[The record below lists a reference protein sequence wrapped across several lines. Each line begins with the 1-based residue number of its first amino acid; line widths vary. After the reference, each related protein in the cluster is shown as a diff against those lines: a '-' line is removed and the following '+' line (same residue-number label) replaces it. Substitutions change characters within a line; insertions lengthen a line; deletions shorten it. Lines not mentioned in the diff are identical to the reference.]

1 MESTNTPTTNPMSG
15 AKNKEPLGFGK
26 TMLASA
32 VGFII
37 GTVVLSVISFLFF
50 AITMVSLLSSA
61 SSDTTPIVGK
71 SFAVEL
77 NLTGAVS
84 EAQPNEL
91 MALLGN
97 NATTSLSDLLTA
109 IDHAATDERVKALY
123 LHLGGSNLSWAQAE
137 ELQLALGRFQQ
148 ESDKPIITYGE
159 AMSQPE
165 YYLATCTQK
174 ICIHPSGIIDFRGI
188 GAEVMFYK
196 GLLDKLGV
204 HMELIRPT
212 SCAYKSAGEV
222 YTRTDMSD
230 ANREQIHSYV
240 NSIWDYAV
248 GVMAANRGMTTE
260 QMNAVADNL
269 SGYLPADALKAGLV
283 DTLCFAQDVKL
294 LLKEQYSA
302 AKLVKAKRYA
312 KSVENKENVYRIAV
326 IYAEGEVV
334 PGKSEGTA
342 TAVYGDD
349 IVKALADAVK
359 DKKVKAI
366 VLRVDSP
373 GGAVTASESMTH
385 AVMEA
390 KKEKPVIISMS
401 GLAAS
406 AGYEMSCF
414 GTKIVAHPTTL
425 TGSIGVFATIPEVGN
440 LLRQK
445 LGITTDTVMT
455 NKNSTGLTLYRPLSA
470 DARAMMQKNVEDFY
484 ITFTQRVADG
494 RGLTRE
500 YVDSIAKGRVWTGAQ
515 AKELGLVDT
524 LGGMT
529 TALHIAAEEAG
540 VDFDKCSVKVFP
552 AEKGLW
558 DQLMQ
563 KMNED
568 EEEQIVSRL
577 NAIVPFYSELVS
589 WSKMEPLQARLPFA
603 IDIK

>member
-1 MESTNTPTTNPMSG
+1 M
-15 AKNKEPLGFGK
+15 GFGK

-37 GTVVLSVISFLFF
+37 GTTALSILSFILCMG
-50 AITMVSLLSSA
+50 ILVSALSKTSGD
-61 SSDTTPIVGK
+61 STPITGK

-77 NLTGAVS
+77 NIAGSVS
-84 EAQPNEL
+84 EAKPNEL
-91 MALLGN
+91 MALLSD
-97 NATTSLSDLLTA
+97 NATTSISDLLAA
-109 IDHAATDERVKALY
+109 IDHATSDERVKALY
-123 LHLGGSNLSWAQAE
+123 LHFGTSTLSWAQAE
-137 ELQLALGRFQQ
+137 ELMEAVKLYK
-148 ESDKPIITYGE
+148 ESGKPILAYGE
-159 AMSQPE
+159 ALTQPE
-165 YYLATCTQK
+165 YFLATAADK
-174 ICIHPSGIIDFRGI
+174 MCIHPSGIIDFRGI

-212 SCAYKSAGEV
+212 SCSYKSAGEV

-230 ANREQIHSYV
+230 ANREQVHSYI

-248 GVMAANRGMTTE
+248 GVMAANRGMTPT

-283 DTLCFAQDVKL
+283 DTLCFAQDVKQ

-312 KSVENKENVYRIAV
+312 KDVTKEDKHDRIAI

-334 PGKSEGTA
+334 PGKGDGTA

-349 IVKALADAVK
+349 IVKALTDAAK
-359 DKKVKAI
+359 DKKVRAI
-366 VLRVDSP
+366 VLRVNSP

-385 AVMEA
+385 AVVEA

-401 GLAAS
+401 GMAAS
-406 AGYEMSCF
+406 AGYEISCF

-425 TGSIGVFATIPEVGN
+425 TGSIGVFAAIPEVGN

-455 NKNSTGLTLYRPLSA
+455 NKNSTGLSLYRPLSG
-470 DARAMMQKNVEDFY
+470 DAHTMMQKNVEDFY

-500 YVDSIAKGRVWTGAQ
+500 YVDSIARGRVWTGAQ

-524 LGGMT
+524 LGGLT
-529 TALHIAAEEAG
+529 LALNIAAEEAG
-540 VDFDKCSVKVFP
+540 LKFEDCSVKVFP
-552 AEKGLW
+552 ADKSLW
-558 DQLMQ
+558 ELMMQ

-568 EEEQIVSRL
+568 EEESINARL
-577 NAIVPFYSELVS
+577 NGIIPFYSDMVR
-589 WSKMEPLQARLPFA
+589 WSKMEPLQARLPFV
-603 IDIK
+603 ININ

>member
-1 MESTNTPTTNPMSG
+1 M
-15 AKNKEPLGFGK
+15 GFGK

-37 GTVVLSVISFLFF
+37 GTVVLSILSFILF
-50 AITMVSLLSSA
+50 AAVMVSALQTA
-61 SSDTTPIVGK
+61 SSDSTPIVGK

-77 NLTGAVS
+77 NLTGVVS
-84 EAQPNEL
+84 EAKPNEL
-91 MALLGN
+91 MSLMGDN
-97 NATTSLSDLLTA
+97 TTTSLSDLLAT
-109 IDHAATDERVKALY
+109 IDHAKDDDRVKALY

-137 ELQLALGRFQQ
+137 ELVDALRTFKL
-148 ESDKPIITYGE
+148 ESDKPVITYGE

-174 ICIHPSGIIDFRGI
+174 ICVHPSGIIDFRGM

-230 ANREQIHSYV
+230 ANREQVHSYI

-248 GVMAANRGMTTE
+248 KVMATNRHMTVE

-269 SGYLPADALKAGLV
+269 SGYLPDDALEAGLV
-283 DTLCFAQDVKL
+283 DTLCFAQDVKKMM
-294 LLKEQYSA
+294 KEKYLVE
-302 AKLVKAKRYA
+302 KIVKAKRYA
-312 KSVENKENVYRIAV
+312 KAIEQEDKDYRIAV
-326 IYAEGEVV
+326 IYAEGDVV
-334 PGKSEGTA
+334 PGKGDGTR

-349 IVKALADAVK
+349 IVKALADAAK

-366 VLRVDSP
+366 VLRVNSP

-385 AVMEA
+385 AVIEA

-406 AGYEMSCF
+406 AGYEISCF
-414 GTKIVAHPTTL
+414 GTKIVAQPTTL

-445 LGITTDTVMT
+445 LGITTDTVKT
-455 NKNSTGLTLYRPLSA
+455 NKNSTGMSLFRPLST
-470 DARAMMQKNVEDFY
+470 DARTMMQKNVEDFY

-500 YVDSIAKGRVWTGAQ
+500 YVDSIARGRVWTGAQ

-524 LGGMT
+524 LGGLT
-529 TALHIAAEEAG
+529 LALHIAAEEAE
-540 VDFDKCSVKVFP
+540 VDYDKCKVKVFP
-552 AEKGLW
+552 SEKGLW
-558 DQLMQ
+558 ELMMQ

-568 EEEQIVSRL
+568 EEEKINARL
-577 NAIVPFYSELVS
+577 NSIIPFYSELVG
-589 WSKMEPLQARLPFA
+589 WSNMEPLQARLPFA
-603 IDIK
+603 IKIN